1 MDAFINQLIGF
12 IVGILSSWAF
22 WYLLIIAK
30 PKVKV
35 SQHIVFNKR
44 TGNLLVKIA
53 NEGRRQATDIQASL
67 ALIER
72 KPSGRFQ
79 TLYVAQLKRDNLPAL
94 APKRESHRPWGIP
107 TAFVFVTHEGQAI
120 LEKFRSSSEGEKR
133 IVFTMSAI
141 DGLSGTKVVSQVAYR
156 LNDLKY
162 GQFGLWLDL
171 IEDNAQLP
179 RDQAIQ
185 DQCDGDEQVSIT

>member
-1 MDAFINQLIGF
+1 M
-12 IVGILSSWAF
+12 
-22 WYLLIIAK
+22 
-30 PKVKV
+30 KV
-35 SQHIVFNKR
+35 SQYIVFNKR

-185 DQCDGDEQVSIT
+185 DESDGDEQVSIT